1 MIRITL
7 IVAAFAGL
15 LGFGAAQAQDA
26 PAAPASTAAATSA
39 ASAASAVPVPATGP
53 IRPLQ
58 QCLNP
63 SQITRWQSLG
73 ARAAAV
79 IAGDSYFEIRFGDDC
94 GNDRSRPAAW
104 QMAAGNSN
112 VLCGDSGESAITASG
127 NICPIA
133 ALRRLDPG
141 SYAALLAAKSG

>member
-1 MIRITL
+1 MIRTSL

-15 LGFGAAQAQDA
+15 FGFGAVHAQAA
-26 PAAPASTAAATSA
+26 PATPASTAEA
-39 ASAASAVPVPATGP
+39 ASAAPAATPATGP

-63 SQITRWQSLG
+63 SQITRWQALG

-79 IAGDSYFEIRFGDDC
+79 VAGDSYFEIRFGDDC
-94 GNDRSRPAAW
+94 GRDRSLPAAW
-104 QMAAGNSN
+104 QMATGNGN

-127 NICPIA
+127 NLCPIVGM
-133 ALRRLDPG
+133 RRLDAG
-141 SYAALLAAKSG
+141 SYAALLAAKGG

>member
-1 MIRITL
+1 MIRTTL
-7 IVAAFAGL
+7 IAAAFAAL
-15 LGFGAAQAQDA
+15 LDLGAAQAQDA
-26 PAAPASTAAATSA
+26 PAAPASTAAAASTVA
-39 ASAASAVPVPATGP
+39 AAPATGP

-63 SQITRWQSLG
+63 SQITRWQALG

-79 IAGDSYFEIRFGDDC
+79 IAGASYFEIRFSDDC
-94 GNDRSRPAAW
+94 DHDRSRPAAW

-127 NICPIA
+127 SICPIA
-133 ALRRLDPG
+133 GMRRLDPD
-141 SYAALLAAKSG
+141 SYAALLAAKGG

>member
-1 MIRITL
+1 MIRTLL

-15 LGFGAAQAQDA
+15 LGFGAVQAQDA
-26 PAAPASTAAATSA
+26 PAAPASTAAL
-39 ASAASAVPVPATGP
+39 ASTAPAVPPANGP

-63 SQITRWQSLG
+63 SQITRWQALG
-73 ARAAAV
+73 ARTAAV
-79 IAGDSYFEIRFGDDC
+79 IAGASYFEIRFGDDC
-94 GNDRSRPAAW
+94 DNDRSRPAAW

-127 NICPIA
+127 NICPIVGM
-133 ALRRLDPG
+133 RRLDAG
-141 SYAALLAAKSG
+141 SYATLLAAKGG

>member
-1 MIRITL
+1 MIRTTL

-15 LGFGAAQAQDA
+15 LGFGVAQAQDA
-26 PAAPASTAAATSA
+26 PAAPASTAAA
-39 ASAASAVPVPATGP
+39 ASAAPATATGP

-63 SQITRWQSLG
+63 SQITRWQALG

-94 GNDRSRPAAW
+94 DNDRSQPAAW
-104 QMAAGNSN
+104 QMATGNSN

-133 ALRRLDPG
+133 AMRRLDPG
-141 SYAALLAAKSG
+141 SYAALIAAKSG